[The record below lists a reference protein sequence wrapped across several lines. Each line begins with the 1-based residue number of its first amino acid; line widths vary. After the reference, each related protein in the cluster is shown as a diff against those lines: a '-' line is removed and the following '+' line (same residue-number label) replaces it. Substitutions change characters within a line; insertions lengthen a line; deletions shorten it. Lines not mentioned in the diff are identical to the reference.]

1 MSMEF
6 ILSVTL
12 YPWFFI
18 YQIIKLSIKQLES
31 IQPWNN
37 DILRVLDHLYR
48 PLWVTLYIIFYKEEA
63 NIVYAWSVRVLR
75 FCKTVKIH
83 TLEPVLRILWIRKN
97 YGSTDPGPTGKIS
110 TKNFINLN
118 ELLNLSELLKK

>member
-1 MSMEF
+1 MGHTIGLGLGCGILRIGFWASIIDSQGTSFHVKDYQQRMSMEF

-37 DILRVLDHLYR
+37 DILRVLDRLYR

-63 NIVYAWSVRVLR
+63 NIVYA
-75 FCKTVKIH
+75 
-83 TLEPVLRILWIRKN
+83 
-97 YGSTDPGPTGKIS
+97 
-110 TKNFINLN
+110 
-118 ELLNLSELLKK
+118 

>member
-63 NIVYAWSVRVLR
+63 NIVYA
-75 FCKTVKIH
+75 
-83 TLEPVLRILWIRKN
+83 
-97 YGSTDPGPTGKIS
+97 
-110 TKNFINLN
+110 
-118 ELLNLSELLKK
+118 